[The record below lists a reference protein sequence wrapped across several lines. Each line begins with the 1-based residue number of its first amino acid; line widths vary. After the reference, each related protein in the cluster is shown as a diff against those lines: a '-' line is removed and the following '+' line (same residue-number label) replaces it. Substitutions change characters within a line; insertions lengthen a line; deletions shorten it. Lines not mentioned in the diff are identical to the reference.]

1 MEECEA
7 QEMRLTLGNM
17 VRGAIFKP
25 GLGHL
30 EFKLV
35 PLGQSL
41 ARTVIPEALPISCP
55 LL

>member
-7 QEMRLTLGNM
+7 EEMRLTLGNM

-30 EFKLV
+30 EFKACA
-35 PLGQSL
+35 PGAESG
-41 ARTVIPEALPISCP
+41 
-55 LL
+55 